1 MQDHKEL
8 QRRRLKPA
16 GWVMVLICAPTSH
29 PAAALQVAGQP
40 QLIAHGQ
47 ILHPI
52 RDAIAN
58 LIKIKEEEMMPVHGQ
73 VILQWALL
81 YVCPVYAPQLL
92 HLHLWL

>member
-1 MQDHKEL
+1 MML
-8 QRRRLKPA
+8 TCTLTR
-16 GWVMVLICAPTSH
+16 H

-40 QLIAHGQ
+40 QLIIHSQ

-58 LIKIKEEEMMPVHGQ
+58 LITIKEEEMMPVHGQ

-81 YVCPVYAPQLL
+81 YVCPVHALQLL

>member
-1 MQDHKEL
+1 MML
-8 QRRRLKPA
+8 TCTLTR
-16 GWVMVLICAPTSH
+16 H

-40 QLIAHGQ
+40 QLITHSQ

-58 LIKIKEEEMMPVHGQ
+58 LINIKEEEMMPVHGQ

-81 YVCPVYAPQLL
+81 YVCPVHTLQLL